1 MKRKISVI
9 IPIYNME
16 KYLQECLDTVMRQS
30 LKEIEIICV
39 NDGSTDRSE
48 YIVKENARKD
58 TRIRL
63 ISKENGGAA
72 SARNAAL
79 ELAEGEFVIFIDP
92 DDIYPADDILE
103 ALYKKAKEQHVFICG
118 GSFSEISKERGLVTK
133 FEGVRSKFT
142 FEKDGL
148 VDYKDYQFDYGYH
161 RFIYDLEFL
170 RNKNIY
176 FPPYLR
182 YQDPPFFVRA
192 MALAKKF
199 YAMQKIVYQYR
210 VGHQSVQWNERKLTD
225 LLKGLRDNLSIS
237 GQEQLDELHLI
248 TLKRIRKTYQDM
260 FASHI
265 HEYSS
270 EYIRLLFEI
279 DALVNKDLL
288 KMQKD
293 GMEYADVV
301 PQMMQRAINIERS
314 RLEQIEKEQKKL
326 EKEYQLVINSK
337 SYQLGCFFTCIPR
350 KLKQLL
356 LRK

>member
-48 YIVKENARKD
+48 CIVKENARKD
-58 TRIRL
+58 TRIRY

-92 DDIYPADDILE
+92 DDRYPSDDILE
-103 ALYKKAKEQHVFICG
+103 ALYNKAKEYHVLICG

-142 FEKDGL
+142 FEKDGF
-148 VDYKDYQFDYGYH
+148 VDYRDYQFDYGYH
-161 RFIYDLEFL
+161 RFIYQLEFL
-170 RNKNIY
+170 RNNGIY

-199 YAMQKIVYQYR
+199 YAMRKIVYQYR

-248 TLKRIRKTYQDM
+248 TLKRIGKTYQDM
-260 FASHI
+260 FAVHI
-265 HEYSS
+265 HDYSS

-293 GMEYADVV
+293 GMEYADVI
-301 PQMMQRAINIERS
+301 PQMIQRAIDIEGS
-314 RLEQIEKEQKKL
+314 HLEQIEKEQKKL
-326 EKEYQLVINSK
+326 AKEYQLVINSK
-337 SYQLGCFFTCIPR
+337 SYQLGCFLTYIPR

-356 LRK
+356 LKS